1 MVLTSATKVKTPGL
15 GAEISKPVFSNEF
28 KVRRSS

>member
-1 MVLTSATKVKTPGL
+1 MVLTSATKGETPGL

-28 KVRRSS
+28 QR